1 MWKIFGK
8 NTWSGLCM
16 GLTIGK
22 SRVAFAITD
31 IDGDSKFKIIKQG
44 ETNYTLTSLEKALRE
59 LQIMHKL
66 KDMNCRW
73 VLCNNQYQT
82 ILIDK
87 PKVLSSE
94 YRSAALWQIKELLS
108 FPIDDCVIDVFL
120 PAEGILEHSGK
131 LYVVVAQLS
140 FLKRVIDA
148 LHDANI
154 SVTSIITQEFSMRD
168 IVSTFNAQTK
178 TVGILTCNGND
189 MHFLTIFRN
198 NNIIFFRHFRNDPEN
213 ELIRTLEF
221 FSATLKQPNISQL
234 LVMGISTEKQ
244 KILQE
249 SLMQFNSSIEF
260 STLEKNIEILMQN
273 NEQLSSEMIYAIGG
287 SLTSG
292 IEQDYGI
299 STN

>member
-1 MWKIFGK
+1 
-8 NTWSGLCM
+8 
-16 GLTIGK
+16 
-22 SRVAFAITD
+22 
-31 IDGDSKFKIIKQG
+31 
-44 ETNYTLTSLEKALRE
+44 
-59 LQIMHKL
+59 
-66 KDMNCRW
+66 
-73 VLCNNQYQT
+73 
-82 ILIDK
+82 
-87 PKVLSSE
+87 
-94 YRSAALWQIKELLS
+94 
-108 FPIDDCVIDVFL
+108 
-120 PAEGILEHSGK
+120 SGK